1 MKTFVILSC
10 YTYWGVLFAFFG
22 GIALTIIVALFVR
35 LREQS
40 LMREISDLKK
50 MSHFIQRYYWLMKQG
65 KIDEAQKKAL
75 KKTVSVFANRIMNSE
90 RSVVENVLATFTRD
104 VFVSIKAKITVIH
117 LSYKNQFVSI
127 PRMDGDGS
135 MDQEFPFNSEEFVT
149 KEESAKKIE
158 SAFDEIGL
166 R

>member
-1 MKTFVILSC
+1 
-10 YTYWGVLFAFFG
+10 
-22 GIALTIIVALFVR
+22 
-35 LREQS
+35 
-40 LMREISDLKK
+40 
-50 MSHFIQRYYWLMKQG
+50 MKQG